1 MSGTLRTVLSAR
13 AADVIGRRA
22 ERAALL
28 ELIER
33 DRPLVVAVH
42 GIAGIGK
49 SALLAAFAEDAR
61 ARGGAVV
68 SMDCG
73 GIEPTERGF
82 LVALDHAIGKP
93 AIGGPAIGGQAIGG
107 QAIGKPA
114 IGGPAIGGVGAQ
126 PALGSTP
133 ITSVAEAAAAL
144 AGRGDRVVLILDTYE
159 QLRLLDTWLRQELV
173 PGLHD
178 NTRLALAGRQPPGA
192 AWISDFGDL
201 LATVPLAN
209 LAAPDAVALLRRDG
223 LSGADATRVTRFTH
237 GHPLALRL
245 AASTRGARPDLTVP
259 DAAIATVITELA
271 RVYLSGLDQRTR
283 AVLDAACTLR
293 RPTLSL
299 LGALLPELAPRD
311 AYDVLLPLPFVDFG
325 PDGLVLHETV
335 REVVAALLR
344 VNDPPAYRA
353 HKIAAWRQLRRE
365 LRTAPPADLWRYT
378 ADLLYLI
385 ENPAVREAF
394 FPTTGQRYAVEPAR
408 PADEARITAIAGA
421 HQSAGAVSV
430 MRSWWVALP
439 SAFRVARDSD
449 GSPAAFQ
456 CVCEATSVPA
466 WLLAADP
473 VATRWREHLRANPVP
488 RGQQVLFL
496 RHMLAADGGE
506 ATTPAYAALI
516 LDLKRRYLEM
526 RPRLRR
532 IYSVAADPAAALFQ
546 FAPLGFA
553 RLPDGAADIGGATYH
568 ALYNDFGPS
577 SIDGWLTDLAARE
590 MLIAD
595 DALLDPDRRQLNL
608 DGARAD
614 LTKLEFEVL
623 QYLYEHQGRV
633 VGRVALLRDVWG
645 YDWTGGSNVVE
656 VVISALRRKLGDN
669 ATSLQTVRGAGY
681 RFSAPS

>member
-1 MSGTLRTVLSAR
+1 MSGTLRTLLGAR
-13 AADVIGRRA
+13 AAAVVGRQA
-22 ERAALL
+22 ERAVLL
-28 ELIER
+28 DLAER

-61 ARGGAVV
+61 AHGAAVV
-68 SMDCG
+68 SLDCG

-82 LVALDHAIGKP
+82 LAALDRAIGALRAEP
-93 AIGGPAIGGQAIGG
+93 PGGTRPMA
-107 QAIGKPA
+107 
-114 IGGPAIGGVGAQ
+114 
-126 PALGSTP
+126 T
-133 ITSVAEAAAAL
+133 VAEAAAAL
-144 AGRGDRVVLILDTYE
+144 SGLGDRVVLVLDTYE

-173 PGLHD
+173 PGLRD
-178 NTRLALAGRQPPGA
+178 NTRLALAGREPPVA

-209 LAAPDAVALLRRDG
+209 LAAADAGALLHREG
-223 LSGADATRVTRFTH
+223 LSGADAARVTRFTH

-245 AASTRGARPDLTVP
+245 AASARGARPDLTVP
-259 DAAIATVITELA
+259 DAAIATVVTELA
-271 RVYLSGLDQRTR
+271 RVYLSGLDRPTR

-293 RPTLSL
+293 RPTMSL
-299 LGALLPELAPRD
+299 LGALLPDVPPND
-311 AYDVLLPLPFVDFG
+311 AYDMLRPLPFVEFG
-325 PDGLVLHETV
+325 PDGLVLHDTV

-353 HKIAAWRQLRRE
+353 HRIAAWRQLRRE

-394 FPTTGQRYAVEPAR
+394 FPTASHRYAVEPAR
-408 PADEARITAIAGA
+408 PADEAQITAIARA
-421 HQSAGAVSV
+421 HQPAGAVAV
-430 MRSWWVALP
+430 MRSWWDTMP
-439 SAFRVARDSD
+439 SAFRVARDPD

-456 CVCEATSVPA
+456 CLCEATSVPA
-466 WLLAADP
+466 RLLAADP
-473 VATRWREHLRANPVP
+473 VAATWREHLRANPVP

-506 ATTPAYAALI
+506 ATTPAHAALI

-532 IYSVAADPAAALFQ
+532 IYSLAADPAAALSQ

-553 RLPDGAADIGGATYH
+553 RLPDGAAEIGGTTYH

-590 MLIAD
+590 MLID
-595 DALLDPDRRQLNL
+595 NHALLDPDRRQLIL
-608 DGARAD
+608 DGTRAD
-614 LTKLEFEVL
+614 LTKLEFDVL
-623 QYLYEHQGRV
+623 QYLHEREGRV
-633 VGRVALLRDVWG
+633 VGRAALLRDVWG
-645 YDWTGGSNVVE
+645 YDWSGGSNVVE

-669 ATSLQTVRGAGY
+669 AGSLQTVRGAGY
-681 RFSAPS
+681 RFTGPP

>member
-1 MSGTLRTVLSAR
+1 MSGTLRTLLGAR
-13 AADVIGRRA
+13 AAAVVGRQP
-22 ERAALL
+22 ERAMLL
-28 ELIER
+28 DLAER

-61 ARGGAVV
+61 AHGAAVV
-68 SMDCG
+68 RLDCG

-82 LVALDHAIGKP
+82 LGALDRA
-93 AIGGPAIGGQAIGG
+93 
-107 QAIGKPA
+107 
-114 IGGPAIGGVGAQ
+114 VGALRAE
-126 PALGSTP
+126 PPGGTRPMAT
-133 ITSVAEAAAAL
+133 VAEAADAL
-144 AGRGDRVVLILDTYE
+144 SGLGDRVVLVLDTYE

-173 PGLHD
+173 PGLRD
-178 NTRLALAGRQPPGA
+178 NTRLALAGREPPVA

-201 LATVPLAN
+201 LAMVPLAN
-209 LAAPDAVALLRRDG
+209 LAAADADALLREG
-223 LSGADATRVTRFTH
+223 LSGADAARVTRFTH

-245 AASTRGARPDLTVP
+245 AASARGARPDLTVP
-259 DAAIATVITELA
+259 DAAVATVVTELA
-271 RVYLSGLDQRTR
+271 RVYLSGLDQPTR

-299 LGALLPELAPRD
+299 LGALLPDVPPHD
-311 AYDVLLPLPFVDFG
+311 AYDMLRPLPFVEFG
-325 PDGLVLHETV
+325 LDGLVLHDTV

-353 HKIAAWRQLRRE
+353 HRIAAWRQLRRE
-365 LRTAPPADLWRYT
+365 LRTARPADLWRYT

-394 FPTTGQRYAVEPAR
+394 FPTASHRYAVEPAR
-408 PADEARITAIAGA
+408 LADEAQITAIARA
-421 HQSAGAVSV
+421 HQPAGAVAV
-430 MRSWWVALP
+430 MRSWWDTMP
-439 SAFRVARDSD
+439 SAFRVARDPD

-456 CVCEATSVPA
+456 CLCEATSVPA

-473 VATRWREHLRANPVP
+473 VAATWREHLRAHPVP

-506 ATTPAYAALI
+506 ATTPAHAALI

-532 IYSVAADPAAALFQ
+532 IYSLAADPAAALSQ
-546 FAPLGFA
+546 FGPLGFA
-553 RLPDGAADIGGATYH
+553 RLPDGAAEIGGATYH

-590 MLIAD
+590 MLIGNHAP
-595 DALLDPDRRQLNL
+595 LDPDRRQLIL
-608 DGARAD
+608 DGTRAN
-614 LTKLEFEVL
+614 LTKLEFDVL
-623 QYLYEHQGRV
+623 QYLHERDGRV
-633 VGRVALLRDVWG
+633 VSRAALLRDVWG
-645 YDWTGGSNVVE
+645 YDWSGGSNVVE
-656 VVISALRRKLGDN
+656 VVISALRRKLG
-669 ATSLQTVRGAGY
+669 ASAGSLQTVRGAGY
-681 RFSAPS
+681 RFTAPP

>member
-1 MSGTLRTVLSAR
+1 MSGTLRTLLGAR
-13 AADVIGRRA
+13 AAAVVGRQA
-22 ERAALL
+22 ERAVLL
-28 ELIER
+28 DLAER

-61 ARGGAVV
+61 AHGAAVV
-68 SMDCG
+68 SLDCG

-82 LVALDHAIGKP
+82 LAALDRAIGALRAEP
-93 AIGGPAIGGQAIGG
+93 PGGTRPMA
-107 QAIGKPA
+107 
-114 IGGPAIGGVGAQ
+114 
-126 PALGSTP
+126 T
-133 ITSVAEAAAAL
+133 VAEAAAAL
-144 AGRGDRVVLILDTYE
+144 SGLGDRVVLVLDTYE

-173 PGLHD
+173 PGLRD
-178 NTRLALAGRQPPGA
+178 NTRLALAGREPPVA

-209 LAAPDAVALLRRDG
+209 LAAADAGALLRREG
-223 LSGADATRVTRFTH
+223 LSGADAARVTRFTH

-245 AASTRGARPDLTVP
+245 AASARGARPDLTVP
-259 DAAIATVITELA
+259 DAAVATVVTELA
-271 RVYLSGLDQRTR
+271 RVYLSGLDQPTR

-299 LGALLPELAPRD
+299 LGALLPDVPPHD
-311 AYDVLLPLPFVDFG
+311 AYDMLRPLPFVEFG
-325 PDGLVLHETV
+325 PDGLVLHDTV

-353 HKIAAWRQLRRE
+353 HRIAAWRQLRRE

-394 FPTTGQRYAVEPAR
+394 FPTASHRYAVEPAR
-408 PADEARITAIAGA
+408 PADEAQITAIARA
-421 HQSAGAVSV
+421 HQPAGAVAV
-430 MRSWWVALP
+430 MRSWWDTMP
-439 SAFRVARDSD
+439 SAFRVARDPD

-456 CVCEATSVPA
+456 CLCEATSVPA
-466 WLLAADP
+466 RLLAADP
-473 VATRWREHLRANPVP
+473 VAATWREHLRANPVP

-506 ATTPAYAALI
+506 ATTPAHAALI

-532 IYSVAADPAAALFQ
+532 IYSLAADPAAALSQ

-553 RLPDGAADIGGATYH
+553 RSPGRRRRDRGNHLPCPLQRLRTVLHRRLADRPRRAGNAHRQRRPARSRPPPAHPRRHPRRSHQARIRRPAVPARTRRPGRQPGGAA
-568 ALYNDFGPS
+568 
-577 SIDGWLTDLAARE
+577 ARRMGLRLE
-590 MLIAD
+590 
-595 DALLDPDRRQLNL
+595 RRQQ
-608 DGARAD
+608 RRR
-614 LTKLEFEVL
+614 
-623 QYLYEHQGRV
+623 GRDQ
-633 VGRVALLRDVWG
+633 RPAP
-645 YDWTGGSNVVE
+645 
-656 VVISALRRKLGDN
+656 
-669 ATSLQTVRGAGY
+669 QTR
-681 RFSAPS
+681 